1 MKVMVAALALLSS
14 LVLVA
19 WRQGRAMEA
28 LAALDEARRERV
40 LAEAARD
47 ELERGIESLESRAR
61 VVPAAR
67 GRLGMRTPEAGEIV
81 LLAGDES

>member
-1 MKVMVAALALLSS
+1 MKVMVATLALLSS

-19 WRQGRAMEA
+19 WRQSRALEA
-28 LAALDEARRERV
+28 LAALDETRRERV
-40 LAEAARD
+40 LAESERD
-47 ELERGIESLESRAR
+47 ELERRIESLESRAR

-67 GRLGMRTPEAGEIV
+67 TRLGMRTPEAEEIV